1 MLGWNGAVPRE
12 RASYTQ
18 LTNDPDFTRDGQ
30 ATAAREICSALAR
43 APAVRPLNSHLMP
56 PRTSW
61 PQLPQFPAV
70 VRRARLSERAAA
82 ALDAIVV
89 LVPQDAGDVPLAA
102 LPQAERWAR
111 LRARAQQPDGVRS
124 ATLANARDTR
134 AVLGV
139 LPPRAT
145 PFDTLALAGRMLKEI
160 AGDAEV
166 IALAAPGADEA
177 LGALLSAALAHAFEM
192 PSYRGTPRP
201 APAQPGRAVPPTSSR
216 RDTAPR
222 ERAPA
227 RRLQRIEIVAGAPL
241 DLRFIEAAARG
252 NDLARF
258 LTALPPNVLD
268 AEAYREFLA
277 RFAREHALA
286 FEWLGESALARLGA
300 NAFLAVARGSA
311 TRTGGIAHLSYR
323 PDHGARGRRRS
334 GGRSRSHRAAVRG
347 APDVA
352 LVGKGILFDTGG
364 TNLKPHRSMLEM
376 HTDMAGSA
384 VALATL
390 GALADLH
397 APLGADAWLEIAENR
412 IGSRSYLPQEIV
424 RAANGVTIQVIH
436 TDAEGRM
443 ALADTLALAG
453 RTRPR
458 LMIDFGT
465 LTGTCIYALTERM
478 SGLATNEPRLLP
490 TLLAAGHAS
499 GERVWSFPFEA
510 DYDADLESKVA
521 DVLQCSVEAK
531 GDHILAARFLA
542 RFVPAGTPWVHLD
555 LSAALRA
562 GGLAHVPTDVTGFGV
577 RYALHLLLKT
587 GALAEARALA

>member
-1 MLGWNGAVPRE
+1 LRAPPADPGRLRARRARADAVLGWNGAIPRE

-18 LTNDPDFTRDGQ
+18 LTHDPDFVGDGQ
-30 ATAAREICSALAR
+30 ATGTREICSAR
-43 APAVRPLNSHLMP
+43 APAVRPLNTHLT
-56 PRTSW
+56 PRRASW
-61 PQLPQFPAV
+61 PALPQAPAV

-82 ALDAIVV
+82 ALDAILV
-89 LVPQDAGDVPLAA
+89 LVPQDAGDVPLAQ
-102 LPQAERWAR
+102 LPQAQRWLR
-111 LRARAQQPDGVRS
+111 LRARARQPDSVRS

-139 LPPRAT
+139 LPPRAS
-145 PFDTLALAGRMLKEI
+145 PFDTLVLAGRMLKEI

-166 IALAAPGADEA
+166 IALAAPAENAAARRARGAGEA
-177 LGALLSAALAHAFEM
+177 AAAASSGGERLAALLTAALAHAFEL
-192 PSYRGTPRP
+192 PSFRGP
-201 APAQPGRAVPPTSSR
+201 A
-216 RDTAPR
+216 RDGAR
-222 ERAPA
+222 
-227 RRLQRIEIVAGAPL
+227 RRLQRIEILEGGPL
-241 DLRFIEAAARG
+241 DLSYIEAAARG

-268 AEAYREFLA
+268 AKAYRGFLA
-277 RFAREHALA
+277 RFARAHGLA
-286 FEWLGESALARLGA
+286 FEWLGESALERLGA

-311 TRTGGIAHLSYR
+311 TRTAGIAHLSYR
-323 PDHGARGRRRS
+323 PTGTR
-334 GGRSRSHRAAVRG
+334 RG

-364 TNLKPHRSMLEM
+364 TNLKPHRSMLDM

-390 GALADLH
+390 GALRDLR
-397 APLGADAWLEIAENR
+397 APLAADAWLAITENR
-412 IGSRSYLPQEIV
+412 IGPASYVPQEVV
-424 RAANGVTIQVIH
+424 RAVNGVTIQVIH

-458 LMIDFGT
+458 LMIDFAT

-490 TLLAAGHAS
+490 TLLAAGRAS

-542 RFVPAGTPWVHLD
+542 RFVPEGTPWVHLD
-555 LSAALRA
+555 LSSAVRA
-562 GGLAHVPTDVTGFGV
+562 GGLAQIPTDVTGFGV
-577 RYALHLLLKT
+577 RYALELLLKT
-587 GALAEARALA
+587 RVLEEARALA